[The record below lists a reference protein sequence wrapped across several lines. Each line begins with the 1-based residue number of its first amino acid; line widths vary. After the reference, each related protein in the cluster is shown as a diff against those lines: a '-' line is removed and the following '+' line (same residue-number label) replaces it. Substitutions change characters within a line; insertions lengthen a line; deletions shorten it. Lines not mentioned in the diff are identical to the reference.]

1 MPLNAT
7 ELCTLN
13 GLKWSILCYVSVT
26 TVKKGMGVDR
36 EESMRAGNS
45 EGGKPSTEE
54 KVTAY
59 TCQSHST
66 TLKAR

>member
-26 TVKKGMGVDR
+26 TVKEKGGGMGVDK
-36 EESMRAGNS
+36 EESTRAGNS
-45 EGGKPSTEE
+45 EGGKPSTGE

-59 TCQSHST
+59 TCQSQ
-66 TLKAR
+66 AQP

>member
-1 MPLNAT
+1 M
-7 ELCTLN
+7 LCICHH
-13 GLKWSILCYVSVT
+13 S
-26 TVKKGMGVDR
+26 KKKRGGMGVDK
-36 EESMRAGNS
+36 EESTRAGNS

>member
-1 MPLNAT
+1 
-7 ELCTLN
+7 
-13 GLKWSILCYVSVT
+13 
-26 TVKKGMGVDR
+26 MGVDK
-36 EESMRAGNS
+36 EESTRAGNS